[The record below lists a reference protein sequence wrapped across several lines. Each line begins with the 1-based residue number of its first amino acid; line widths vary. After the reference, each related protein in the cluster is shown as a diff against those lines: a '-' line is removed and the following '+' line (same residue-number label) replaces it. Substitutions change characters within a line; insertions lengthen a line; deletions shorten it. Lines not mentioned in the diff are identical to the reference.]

1 MTEEFVPS
9 YIRDEKEFCRIT
21 DEILPQI
28 NELIPQLRQLSLL
41 YICDNPHEYQD
52 LARISYESLY
62 SLSFRMKSVCD
73 LVIHR
78 QKENSQVE

>member
-9 YIRDEKEFCRIT
+9 YLRDEKEFCRIT

-28 NELIPQLRQLSLL
+28 NRLIPHLKQLSLL

-52 LARISYESLY
+52 LARISYESLC
-62 SLSFRMKSVCD
+62 SLNYRMKSVCD
-73 LVIHR
+73 LIIHR
-78 QKENSQVE
+78 QIENSQVE